1 MEKNNKFKAFID
13 KIITNI
19 RWFFRKIKRV
29 IEFFP
34 IVWNGYD
41 FDYRHALDLFHYQ
54 LSRTANF
61 MDSDRA
67 YSVRAKQDAR
77 RLRTILEL
85 MKKVY
90 DEEYRME
97 HFDKMEQVWGNWSMD
112 WGDNGNGTS
121 TYRGSK
127 WELADTPEKQKEA
140 DEQFSTLSILAENKH
155 QRAKKL
161 LWKLV
166 EHNLE
171 HMWD

>member
-1 MEKNNKFKAFID
+1 MLNK
-13 KIITNI
+13 ITSNI
-19 RWFFRKIKRV
+19 SWFFRRIKRF
-29 IEFFP
+29 IDFLP

-54 LSRTANF
+54 LKRTADF

-67 YSVRAKQDAR
+67 YSVSAKQDAR
-77 RLRTILEL
+77 RLRMILDL

-90 DEEYRME
+90 DEEYRMQ
-97 HFDKMEQVWGNWSMD
+97 HFDQMEKIWGGYD
-112 WGDNGNGTS
+112 WEWEDNGNGTL
-121 TYRGSK
+121 TYSGTK
-127 WELADTPEKQKEA
+127 WKFADTPEKQKEA
-140 DEQFSTLSILAENKH
+140 DLMFSNLTKEAEDKH

>member
-1 MEKNNKFKAFID
+1 MIKTIKHYY
-13 KIITNI
+13 
-19 RWFFRKIKRV
+19 RRIKRTLAYL
-29 IEFFP
+29 P
-34 IVWNGYD
+34 IIWRGYD
-41 FDYRHALDLFHYQ
+41 FDYRYALELFGYQ
-54 LSRTANF
+54 LTRIA
-61 MDSDRA
+61 DHLESDRA
-67 YSVRAKQDAR
+67 YTVRAKSNAKR
-77 RLRTILEL
+77 IRTIVEL
-85 MKKVY
+85 MNKVY

-112 WGDNGNGTS
+112 WGDLGNGKS
-121 TYRGSK
+121 IYRGSK

-140 DEQFSTLSILAENKH
+140 DEQFLALSILAEKKH